1 MPVEQQK
8 LVQTCYTHA
17 SMTVR
22 PPGKSPISAR
32 LTVEHPYIA
41 AATTKT
47 EEHEKERYFSLLDQ
61 YVDQG

>member
-1 MPVEQQK
+1 MPVEQQR

-47 EEHEKERYFSLLDQ
+47 EEHEKERYFS
-61 YVDQG
+61 